1 MLESLIT
8 SKTRVKLLL
17 KFFLNP
23 NTSAYLRGL
32 SSEFGESSNAVR
44 LELNRLEE
52 AGMLNSETIGN
63 KKMFKVNSK
72 HSLYDGI
79 RRIVQKSVGLDKII
93 DYVVRNL
100 GNLEKAYLC
109 GDLAKGKESDV
120 VDLVLI
126 GDIDRPYLYEAVEK
140 AQKLIGKK
148 IKYLVY
154 EREEALSRTFSS
166 EDYLLIWE
174 NNESAQ

>member
-23 NTSAYLRGL
+23 STSAYLRGL
-32 SSEFGESSNAVR
+32 ASEFGESSNAVR
-44 LELNRLEE
+44 LELNRLEQ
-52 AGMLNSETIGN
+52 AGMLNSETKGN
-63 KKMFKVNSK
+63 KKMFIVNSK

-79 RRIVQKSVGLDKII
+79 RHIVQKSVGLDKII
-93 DYVVRNL
+93 DFVVRNL

-126 GDIDRPYLYEAVEK
+126 GDIDRTYLNEAVEK
-140 AQKLIGKK
+140 AQKLTGKK
-148 IKYLVY
+148 IKYIIY
-154 EREEALSRTFSS
+154 QSEEALLKTFA
-166 EDYLLIWE
+166 EEEYLLIWE
-174 NNESAQ
+174 KDEK